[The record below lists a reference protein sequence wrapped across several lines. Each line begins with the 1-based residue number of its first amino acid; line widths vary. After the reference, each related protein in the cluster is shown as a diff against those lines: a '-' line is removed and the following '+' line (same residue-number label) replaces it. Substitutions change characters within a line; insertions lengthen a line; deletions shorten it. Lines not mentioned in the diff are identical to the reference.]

1 MSTKTPEQFDEALA
15 LANDLPSIAALQR
28 EVRGYLKGIEPYPD
42 WARQQ
47 RYYGWLGALAE
58 KAARIQDQLD
68 AEESATPPPPPAE
81 IPSSAIIPVTG
92 DPATGEWIEGAS

>member
-1 MSTKTPEQFDEALA
+1 MSTKTPEQFEEALA
-15 LANDLPSIAALQR
+15 LANDLPSIQALQE

-58 KAARIQDQLD
+58 KAARIQDALD
-68 AEESATPPPPPAE
+68 AEVPEQEPILPTQPESP
-81 IPSSAIIPVTG
+81 IIPVRG
-92 DPATGEWIEGAS
+92 DAATGEWIEGAS